1 MSTKLAKKIE
11 RLFKEIRDTMIS
23 IDRRLE
29 KLEVQ
34 TSTIDS
40 TQATPGTLRT
50 LPEHLRKTMEA
61 VAFFGEATAQQVSD
75 KTGRSRAAESDYLNQ
90 LTGRGF
96 LKKERK
102 GREIMFQV
110 YTLHTFCSKCGNRIL
125 ITAKFCNQC
134 GNNLM
139 PLTPTLTNKKS
150 TNKA

>member
-1 MSTKLAKKIE
+1 
-11 RLFKEIRDTMIS
+11 
-23 IDRRLE
+23 
-29 KLEVQ
+29 
-34 TSTIDS
+34 
-40 TQATPGTLRT
+40 
-50 LPEHLRKTMEA
+50 MEA

-110 YTLHTFCSKCGNRIL
+110 YTLHTFCPKCGNRIL

-134 GNNLM
+134 GTNLT

-150 TNKA
+150 SSKT